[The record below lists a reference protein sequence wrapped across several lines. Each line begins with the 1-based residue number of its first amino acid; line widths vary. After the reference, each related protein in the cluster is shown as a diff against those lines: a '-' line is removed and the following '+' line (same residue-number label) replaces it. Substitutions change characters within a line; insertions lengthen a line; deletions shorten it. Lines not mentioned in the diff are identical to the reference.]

1 MKNSIAVA
9 TLCALPF
16 AVGAQTER
24 DLDSHDHGAGSL
36 NVAIE
41 NNSVYLELSTPWENL
56 VGFEHAPSTDEQKSL
71 VAAALDTLNDPSQLF
86 SFVGSDC
93 SVQSA
98 EIENTMSAEHSEH
111 EEGHE
116 DEHHDEH
123 EDEHEEHADGHEDEH
138 KDEHEEH
145 AEGHEDE
152 HEDQHEEHAEGHK
165 DEHDE
170 HDDHAEG
177 HDEHESTHSAVLAI
191 YTYECADAGA
201 LETLDLAVFNTWQ
214 GFEELDVQLLGPAG
228 ATGLELTP
236 DNSSIDLT
244 QVVSR

>member
-98 EIENTMSAEHSEH
+98 EIENRGPTFFA
-111 EEGHE
+111 
-116 DEHHDEH
+116 
-123 EDEHEEHADGHEDEH
+123 
-138 KDEHEEH
+138 
-145 AEGHEDE
+145 
-152 HEDQHEEHAEGHK
+152 
-165 DEHDE
+165 
-170 HDDHAEG
+170 
-177 HDEHESTHSAVLAI
+177 
-191 YTYECADAGA
+191 ADASRYSGCDGEGRCRVGRSGRSR
-201 LETLDLAVFNTWQ
+201 LFWRRIIQ
-214 GFEELDVQLLGPAG
+214 GPCGRTRPDPDRSGCTGCRPGP
-228 ATGLELTP
+228 
-236 DNSSIDLT
+236 
-244 QVVSR
+244 